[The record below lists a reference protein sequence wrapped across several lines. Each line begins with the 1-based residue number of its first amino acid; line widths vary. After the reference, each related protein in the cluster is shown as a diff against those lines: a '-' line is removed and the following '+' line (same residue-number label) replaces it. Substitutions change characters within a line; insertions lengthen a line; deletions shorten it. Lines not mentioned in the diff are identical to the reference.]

1 MDNIVYTAT
10 VEGLTFEDI
19 KKKFKK
25 CLNGTATH
33 ALTFLH
39 ITSRR

>member
-19 KKKFKK
+19 KKFKK